1 MPPRTSLKCSAPKST
16 SGESSFAPLDHPS
29 IIECF
34 EDSDALKKI
43 NTYFATSLVQ
53 TSRPIDLN
61 FSINTL

>member
-1 MPPRTSLKCSAPKST
+1 MPPRTFLKCFAPKRA

-43 NTYFATSLVQ
+43 NTYFATCLVQ
-53 TSRPIDLN
+53 ASRPVDLN
-61 FSINTL
+61 FLANTL